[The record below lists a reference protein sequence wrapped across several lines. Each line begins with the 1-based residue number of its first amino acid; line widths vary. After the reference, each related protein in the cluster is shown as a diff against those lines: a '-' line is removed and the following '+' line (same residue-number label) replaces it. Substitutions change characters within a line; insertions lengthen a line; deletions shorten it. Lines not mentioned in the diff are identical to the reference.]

1 MHFFVRL
8 ISITISYS
16 LLLAVVWQLFTFLAR
31 LYLLI
36 LQRKNLISTSITA
49 SAVATTEKIEPL
61 HDFQYKTVPPIKYRP
76 FETKRHV
83 AMGMS

>member
-1 MHFFVRL
+1 MHYLVRL
-8 ISITISYS
+8 TSITISYT
-16 LLLAVVWQLFTFLAR
+16 LLLTVVWQLFTFLAR

-36 LQRKNLISTSITA
+36 LQRKKLINTSITA
-49 SAVATTEKIEPL
+49 SAVATTKKIEPL

-76 FETKRHV
+76 FEAKRHV